1 MKPALE
7 LKVSQ
12 QLKMTPQ
19 LRQAI
24 HLLQLS
30 RLELDQEIRETLEEN
45 PLLEEV
51 TPGNEEE
58 FEAEADSE
66 PYSSLEVADRTS
78 EPEKATS
85 DHGPEDTVDTDWDAG
100 VAPDSPALSGSGS
113 GTGEEDELPG
123 FEARNSAPETLG
135 DHLLW
140 QIHMAP
146 LSEGDRAIAEA
157 LVSGVSDE
165 GYQTATLAEVAEAL
179 EVPEEDVHA
188 VHVWVMHLDPVGVG
202 ARDLAEC
209 LGAQLDLLDKDT
221 PGLATAREVVRH
233 HLEALGKHDLK
244 GIRKAVGVEEEELDT
259 AVALIRTLNPRPG
272 SVIGGEAAPTV
283 LPDVLVYHRGGRWH
297 VELNAEAIPRL
308 RINAAYSD
316 LVRGNGA
323 DQEARKYVRD
333 HLQQARWFIKSL
345 ASRNETLLKVATAI
359 VERQQGFLEHG
370 PTAMRPMVLR
380 DIADAVELHESTVSR
395 VTTQKYMHTPQGVF
409 ELKYFFSSQ
418 LGTTDG
424 EGVSATAI
432 RAMLQRLVDEEEP
445 GKPYS
450 DAKLAEI
457 LEEQGF
463 QVARRTVVKYRQ
475 ALGIPSSSQRRR
487 MMRR

>member
-30 RLELDQEIRETLEEN
+30 RLELDEEIRETLEEN
-45 PLLEEV
+45 PLLEEA
-51 TPGNEEE
+51 TPGTEDE
-58 FEAEADSE
+58 FEADADSV
-66 PYSSLEVADRTS
+66 PTSSMEVTNTAGT
-78 EPEKATS
+78 EAEAGN
-85 DHGPEDTVDTDWDAG
+85 GPEEGVDTDWDAG
-100 VAPDSPALSGSGS
+100 VEPDYPVMGGSG
-113 GTGEEDELPG
+113 GEEDELPSL
-123 FEARNSAPETLG
+123 EARNSAPETLG

-140 QIHMAP
+140 QVQMAP
-146 LSEGDRAIAEA
+146 LSAQDRAIAEA
-157 LVSGVSDE
+157 LIASINDE
-165 GYQTATLAEVAEAL
+165 GYQTATLAEVAETL
-179 EVPEEDVHA
+179 DVDEDDVHA

-209 LGAQLDLLDKDT
+209 LDAQLDLVPGET
-221 PGLATAREVVRH
+221 PGLETARAIVRH
-233 HLEALGKHDLK
+233 HLEALGQHDYKAL
-244 GIRKAVGVEEEELDT
+244 RKALQVEDDAIDA
-259 AVALIRTLNPRPG
+259 AVALIRSLNPRPG
-272 SVIGGEAAPTV
+272 TVIGGEAAPTV
-283 LPDVLVYHRGGRWH
+283 VPDVIVRHQGDRWQ

-308 RINAAYSD
+308 RVNAAYAD
-316 LVRGNGA
+316 LAHSGA
-323 DQEARKYVRD
+323 DREAKKYVRD

-370 PTAMRPMVLR
+370 PMAMRPMVLR
-380 DIADAVELHESTVSR
+380 DIAEAVELHESTVSR

-418 LGTTDG
+418 LGTADG

-432 RAMLQRLVDEEEP
+432 RAMIQRLVDEEDP
-445 GKPYS
+445 AKPYS
-450 DAKLAEI
+450 DARLAEV
-457 LEEQGF
+457 LKEQGYE
-463 QVARRTVVKYRQ
+463 VARRTVVKYRQ
-475 ALGIPSSSQRRR
+475 ALDIPSSSQRKRR
-487 MMRR
+487 ARR

>member
-30 RLELDQEIRETLEEN
+30 RLELEEEIQETLEEN

-51 TPGNEEE
+51 APGTEDED
-58 FEAEADSE
+58 EAEVDSE
-66 PYSSLEVADRTS
+66 PTTSMEVTDTTTA
-78 EPEKATS
+78 PETESK
-85 DHGPEDTVDTDWDAG
+85 GPEDGVDTDWDAG
-100 VAPDSPALSGSGS
+100 VEADYPVLG
-113 GTGEEDELPG
+113 GTGGEDDELPSL
-123 FEARNSAPETLG
+123 EARSSAPETLS

-140 QIHMAP
+140 QVHMAP
-146 LSEGDRAIAEA
+146 LSAADRAIA
-157 LVSGVSDE
+157 SGLIASINDQ
-165 GYQTATLAEVAEAL
+165 GYQTATLAEVAETL
-179 EVPEEDVHA
+179 GLDEEDVHA
-188 VHVWVMHLDPVGVG
+188 VHVWIMHLDPVGVG

-209 LGAQLDLLDKDT
+209 LEAQLDFLPADT
-221 PGLATAREVVRH
+221 QALGTARAIVRN
-233 HLEALGKHDLK
+233 HLEALGQHDYKTLA
-244 GIRKAVGVEEEELDT
+244 KAIGADEAELD
-259 AVALIRTLNPRPG
+259 ASVALIRSLNPRPG
-272 SVIGGEAAPTV
+272 TVIGGEAAPTV
-283 LPDVLVYHRGGRWH
+283 VPDVIVRHQGDRWQ

-308 RINAAYSD
+308 RVNAAYAD
-316 LVRGNGA
+316 LARNA
-323 DQEARKYVRD
+323 PDREAQKYVRD

-380 DIADAVELHESTVSR
+380 DIAEAVELHESTVSR

-409 ELKYFFSSQ
+409 ELKHFFSSQ

-432 RAMLQRLVDEEEP
+432 RAMIQKLVDDEDP
-445 GKPYS
+445 AKPYS
-450 DAKLAEI
+450 DARLAEI
-457 LEEQGF
+457 LNEQGYE
-463 QVARRTVVKYRQ
+463 VARRTVVKYRK
-475 ALGIPSSSQRRR
+475 ALDIPSSSQRKRR
-487 MMRR
+487 ARR

>member
-51 TPGNEEE
+51 TPGTEEDL
-58 FEAEADSE
+58 EADADSE
-66 PYSSLEVADRTS
+66 AVSSMEVADAS
-78 EPEKATS
+78 GESAS
-85 DHGPEDTVDTDWDAG
+85 DQGPEDTVDTDWDAG
-100 VAPDSPALSGSGS
+100 MDPDSPVMG
-113 GTGEEDELPG
+113 GTGEDDELPG
-123 FEARNSAPETLG
+123 FEARSSAPETLA
-135 DHLLW
+135 DHLNW
-140 QIHMAP
+140 QVQMAP
-146 LSEGDRAIAEA
+146 LSETDRAIAETLIA
-157 LVSGVSDE
+157 SINDE
-165 GYQTATLAEVAEAL
+165 GYQTATLAEVAETL
-179 EVPEEDVHA
+179 GVPEEDVHA
-188 VHVWVMHLDPVGVG
+188 VHVWVMHLDPLGVG

-209 LGAQLDLLDKDT
+209 LDAQLDLVDEET
-221 PGLATAREVVRH
+221 PGLGSARAIVRH
-233 HLEALGKHDLK
+233 HLEALGRQDYKALRRALQVEDADLDS
-244 GIRKAVGVEEEELDT
+244 AVD
-259 AVALIRTLNPRPG
+259 LIRSLNPRPG
-272 SVIGGEAAPTV
+272 SLIGGETAPTV
-283 LPDVLVYHRGGRWH
+283 VPDVLVYHQGDRWQ
-297 VELNAEAIPRL
+297 VELNTEAIPRL
-308 RINAAYSD
+308 RINAAYAELAQTD
-316 LVRGNGA
+316 GGDR
-323 DQEARKYVRD
+323 ETRKYVRD

-359 VERQQGFLEHG
+359 VERQRAFLEHG

-380 DIADAVELHESTVSR
+380 DIAEAVELHESTVSR

-432 RAMLQRLVDEEEP
+432 RAMIERLVDEEDP
-445 GKPYS
+445 AKPYS
-450 DAKLAEI
+450 DARLAEI
-457 LEEQGF
+457 LKEQGYE
-463 QVARRTVVKYRQ
+463 VARRTVVKYRQ
-475 ALGIPSSSQRRR
+475 ALGIPSSSQRKRKVR
-487 MMRR
+487 T

>member
-1 MKPALE
+1 MKPTLE

-30 RLELDQEIRETLEEN
+30 RLELDQEIQETLEEN

-51 TPGNEEE
+51 TPGTEDEV
-58 FEAEADSE
+58 EADADSE
-66 PYSSLEVADRTS
+66 SVSSMEVTDQTASTQS
-78 EPEKATS
+78 ETEKAADDS
-85 DHGPEDTVDTDWDAG
+85 VDTDWDAG
-100 VAPDSPALSGSGS
+100 VGPDYPLSGG
-113 GTGEEDELPG
+113 GDDEELPD
-123 FEARNSAPETLG
+123 FEARNSAPETLT
-135 DHLLW
+135 DHLQW
-140 QIHMAP
+140 QLHMAP
-146 LSEGDRAIAEA
+146 LSETDRAIAETLIA
-157 LVSGVSDE
+157 GINED
-165 GYQTATLAEVAEAL
+165 GYQTATLAEVAETL
-179 EVPEEDVHA
+179 DLPEEDIHA

-202 ARDLAEC
+202 ARDLAES
-209 LGAQLDLLDKDT
+209 LGAQLDLLDPEL
-221 PGLATAREVVRH
+221 PGYATARAVVRH
-233 HLEALGKHDLK
+233 HLEDLGRHDQK
-244 GIRKAVGVEEEELDT
+244 AIRKALGVDEDELGQAID
-259 AVALIRTLNPRPG
+259 LIRSLNPRPG
-272 SVIGGEAAPTV
+272 SVIGGDTAPTV
-283 LPDVLVYHRGGRWH
+283 VPDVLVYHRGDRWH
-297 VELNAEAIPRL
+297 VELNAESIPRL
-308 RINAAYSD
+308 RINSAY
-316 LVRGNGA
+316 A
-323 DQEARKYVRD
+323 DMARDTGGDREARKYIRD
-333 HLQQARWFIKSL
+333 NLQQARWFIKSL

-380 DIADAVELHESTVSR
+380 DIAETVELHESTVSR

-418 LGTTDG
+418 LGTSDG

-432 RAMLQRLVDEEEP
+432 RAMLQKLVDEEEP

-463 QVARRTVVKYRQ
+463 QVARRTVVKYRK
-475 ALGIPSSSQRRR
+475 ALGISSSSERRR
-487 MMRR
+487 MARR

>member
-51 TPGNEEE
+51 TPGTEDEY
-58 FEAEADSE
+58 EADVDSE
-66 PYSSLEVADRTS
+66 PTTTMEVANTTS
-78 EPEKATS
+78 TTEPETRENTPDDS
-85 DHGPEDTVDTDWDAG
+85 VDTDWDAG
-100 VAPDSPALSGSGS
+100 VEPDYPVMGGAGGDD
-113 GTGEEDELPG
+113 DELPSL
-123 FEARNSAPETLG
+123 EARNSAPETLG

-140 QIHMAP
+140 QVHMAP
-146 LSEGDRAIAEA
+146 LSETDRAIAEA
-157 LVSGVSDE
+157 LIASINDE
-165 GYQTATLAEVAEAL
+165 GYQTATLAEVAETL
-179 EVPEEDVHA
+179 EVDEDDVHA
-188 VHVWVMHLDPVGVG
+188 VHVWVMHLDPLGVG

-209 LGAQLDLLDKDT
+209 LDAQLDLAPADT
-221 PGLATAREVVRH
+221 PALDTARRIVRH
-233 HLEALGKHDLK
+233 HLEALGQHDYKAL
-244 GIRKAVGVEEEELDT
+244 RKALKAEDDEIDA

-272 SVIGGEAAPTV
+272 TVIGGEAAPTV
-283 LPDVLVYHRGGRWH
+283 VPDVIVRHSGDRWQ
-297 VELNAEAIPRL
+297 VELNGEAIPRL
-308 RINAAYSD
+308 RVNSAYAD
-316 LVRGNGA
+316 LARGGG
-323 DQEARKYVRD
+323 DREAKKYVRD

-380 DIADAVELHESTVSR
+380 DIAEAVELHESTVSR

-432 RAMLQRLVDEEEP
+432 RAMLQRLVDEEDP
-445 GKPYS
+445 AKPYS
-450 DAKLAEI
+450 DARLAEI
-457 LEEQGF
+457 LKEQGYE
-463 QVARRTVVKYRQ
+463 VARRTVVKYRQ
-475 ALGIPSSSQRRR
+475 ALDIPSSSQRKRR
-487 MMRR
+487 SRR

>member
-1 MKPALE
+1 
-7 LKVSQ
+7 
-12 QLKMTPQ
+12 MTPQ

-30 RLELDQEIRETLEEN
+30 RLELDQEIQETLEEN

-51 TPGNEEE
+51 TPGTEDEV
-58 FEAEADSE
+58 EADADSE
-66 PYSSLEVADRTS
+66 AVSSMEVTDQTS
-78 EPEKATS
+78 GDAESTQAT
-85 DHGPEDTVDTDWDAG
+85 DDGVDTDWDAG
-100 VAPDSPALSGSGS
+100 VGPDYPLSGG
-113 GTGEEDELPG
+113 GDDEELPD

-140 QIHMAP
+140 QVHMAP
-146 LSEGDRAIAEA
+146 LSETDRAIAETLIA
-157 LVSGVSDE
+157 GINEE
-165 GYQTATLAEVAEAL
+165 GYQTATLAEVAETL
-179 EVPEEDVHA
+179 DLPEEDIHA
-188 VHVWVMHLDPVGVG
+188 VHTWIMHLDPVGVG

-209 LGAQLDLLDKDT
+209 LEAQLDFMDAEI
-221 PGLATAREVVRH
+221 PGLTTAREVVRH
-233 HLEALGKHDLK
+233 HLESLGRHDLK
-244 GIRKAVGVEEEELDT
+244 AIRKALGVEEEELRQ
-259 AVALIRTLNPRPG
+259 AVDLIRSLNPRPG

-283 LPDVLVYHRGGRWH
+283 VPDVLVYHRGDRWH

-308 RINAAYSD
+308 RINSAYAHMAQD
-316 LVRGNGA
+316 PGGDR
-323 DQEARKYVRD
+323 EARKYIRD
-333 HLQQARWFIKSL
+333 NLQQARWFIKSL

-380 DIADAVELHESTVSR
+380 DIAEAVELHESTVSR

-418 LGTTDG
+418 LGTSDG

-432 RAMLQRLVDEEEP
+432 RAMLQKLVDEEEP

-463 QVARRTVVKYRQ
+463 QVARRTVVKYRK
-475 ALGIPSSSQRRR
+475 ALGIPSSSERRR
-487 MMRR
+487 MARR

>member
-51 TPGNEEE
+51 TPGNEDELE
-58 FEAEADSE
+58 GEADSE
-66 PYSSLEVADRTS
+66 PLSSMEVEDRTS
-78 EPEKATS
+78 EPDRDA
-85 DHGPEDTVDTDWDAG
+85 EDRGAAESVDTDWDAG
-100 VAPDSPALSGSGS
+100 VAPDSPGLGGS
-113 GTGEEDELPG
+113 GEEDELPG
-123 FEARNSAPETLG
+123 IEARNSAPETLG

-146 LSEGDRAIAEA
+146 LSPGDRTIAEA
-157 LVSGVSDE
+157 LVSGISDE
-165 GYQTATLAEVAEAL
+165 GYQTATLAEVAETL
-179 EVPEEDVHA
+179 DVPEEDVHA

-209 LGAQLDLLDKDT
+209 LGAQLDLVERGT
-221 PGLATAREVVRH
+221 PGLETARAVVAH
-233 HLEALGKHDLK
+233 HLENLGKHDLK
-244 GIRKAVGVEEEELDT
+244 GIRKALDVGEEELDT
-259 AVALIRTLNPRPG
+259 AVDLIRTLNPRPG
-272 SVIGGEAAPTV
+272 SVMGGQTAPTV
-283 LPDVLVYHRGGRWH
+283 LPDVLVYHRGDRWQ

-316 LVRGNGA
+316 LVRGTAA

-359 VERQQGFLEHG
+359 VERQQSFLEHG

-380 DIADAVELHESTVSR
+380 DIAEAVDLHESTVSR

-418 LGTTDG
+418 LGTSDG

-432 RAMLQRLVDEEEP
+432 RARIQRLVEEEEP

-463 QVARRTVVKYRQ
+463 QVARRTVVKYRK

-487 MMRR
+487 MTRR

>member
-30 RLELDQEIRETLEEN
+30 RLELDQEIRDTLDEN

-51 TPGNEEE
+51 TPGTEDEY
-58 FEAEADSE
+58 EADVDSE
-66 PYSSLEVADRTS
+66 PTTAMEVADTTAPAES
-78 EPEKATS
+78 S
-85 DHGPEDTVDTDWDAG
+85 DSGPDDSVDTDWDAG
-100 VAPDSPALSGSGS
+100 VEPDYPVMGGSG
-113 GTGEEDELPG
+113 GDEDELPSL
-123 FEARNSAPETLG
+123 EARNSAPETLG

-140 QIHMAP
+140 QVQMAP
-146 LSEGDRAIAEA
+146 LTATDRAIAEA
-157 LVSGVSDE
+157 LIASISDE
-165 GYQTATLAEVAEAL
+165 GYQTATLAEVAETLAL
-179 EVPEEDVHA
+179 DEEDVHA

-209 LGAQLDLLDKDT
+209 LEAQLDLVADDA
-221 PGLATAREVVRH
+221 PGLATARAIARH
-233 HLEALGKHDLK
+233 HLEALGQHDYKAL
-244 GIRKAVGVEEEELDT
+244 RKALQVDDDELDA
-259 AVALIRTLNPRPG
+259 AVALIRGLNPRPG
-272 SVIGGEAAPTV
+272 TVIGGEAAPTV
-283 LPDVLVYHRGGRWH
+283 VPDVIVRHSGDRWQ
-297 VELNAEAIPRL
+297 VELNGEAIPRL
-308 RINAAYSD
+308 RVNAAYAD
-316 LVRGNGA
+316 LARSGVDR
-323 DQEARKYVRD
+323 EAKKYVRD

-380 DIADAVELHESTVSR
+380 DIAEAVELHESTVSR

-432 RAMLQRLVDEEEP
+432 RAMLQRLVDEEDP
-445 GKPYS
+445 AKPYS
-450 DAKLAEI
+450 DARLAEV
-457 LEEQGF
+457 LKEQGYE
-463 QVARRTVVKYRQ
+463 VARRTVVKYRQ
-475 ALGIPSSSQRRR
+475 ALDIPSSSQRKRR
-487 MMRR
+487 ARR

>member
-30 RLELDQEIRETLEEN
+30 RLELDQEIQETLEEN

-51 TPGNEEE
+51 TPGTEDEV
-58 FEAEADSE
+58 EADADSE
-66 PYSSLEVADRTS
+66 AISSMEVTDQTSGENEATQGAD
-78 EPEKATS
+78 
-85 DHGPEDTVDTDWDAG
+85 DGVDTDWDAG
-100 VAPDSPALSGSGS
+100 VGPDYPLSGG
-113 GTGEEDELPG
+113 GDDEELPD

-140 QIHMAP
+140 QVHMAP
-146 LSEGDRAIAEA
+146 LSETDRAIAETLIA
-157 LVSGVSDE
+157 GINEE
-165 GYQTATLAEVAEAL
+165 GYQTATLAEVAETL
-179 EVPEEDVHA
+179 DLPEEDIHA
-188 VHVWVMHLDPVGVG
+188 VHTWIMHLDPVGVG

-209 LGAQLDLLDKDT
+209 LEAQLDFMEDNL

-233 HLEALGKHDLK
+233 HLESLGRHDLK
-244 GIRKAVGVEEEELDT
+244 AIRKATGVEEEELQQ
-259 AVALIRTLNPRPG
+259 AVDLIRSLNPRPG
-272 SVIGGEAAPTV
+272 SVIGGDTAPTV
-283 LPDVLVYHRGGRWH
+283 VPDVLVYHRGDRWH

-308 RINAAYSD
+308 RINSAY
-316 LVRGNGA
+316 A
-323 DQEARKYVRD
+323 DMARDTGGDREARKYIRD
-333 HLQQARWFIKSL
+333 NLQQARWFIKSL

-380 DIADAVELHESTVSR
+380 DIAEAVDLHESTVSR

-418 LGTTDG
+418 LGTSDG

-432 RAMLQRLVDEEEP
+432 RAMLQKLVEEEEP

-463 QVARRTVVKYRQ
+463 QVARRTVVKYRK
-475 ALGIPSSSQRRR
+475 ALGIPSSSERKRMARR
-487 MMRR
+487 

>member
-51 TPGNEEE
+51 TPGTEEE

-66 PYSSLEVADRTS
+66 PYSTMEVADRTA
-78 EPEKATS
+78 EPAQSTD
-85 DHGPEDTVDTDWDAG
+85 DHGPEDAVDTDWDAG
-100 VAPDSPALSGSGS
+100 VAPDSPVLGGSGS
-113 GTGEEDELPG
+113 GEDDELPG

-157 LVSGVSDE
+157 LVSGISDE
-165 GYQTATLAEVAEAL
+165 GYQTATLAEVAETL
-179 EVPEEDVHA
+179 DLPEEDVHA

-209 LGAQLDLLDKDT
+209 LEAQIDLLEEDI
-221 PGLATAREVVRH
+221 PALGTAREVVRH
-233 HLEALGKHDLK
+233 HLEDLGKHDLK
-244 GIRKAVGVEEEELDT
+244 AIRKALGVEEAELDT
-259 AVALIRTLNPRPG
+259 AVELIRTLNPRPG
-272 SVIGGEAAPTV
+272 SVIGGETAPTV
-283 LPDVLVYHRGGRWH
+283 VPDVLVYHRGDRWQ
-297 VELNAEAIPRL
+297 VELNAESIPRL
-308 RINAAYSD
+308 RINAAYSHM
-316 LVRGNGA
+316 VRGSAG

-380 DIADAVELHESTVSR
+380 DIAEAVDLHESTVSR
-395 VTTQKYMHTPQGVF
+395 VTTQKFMHTPQGVF

-432 RAMLQRLVDEEEP
+432 RAMIQRLVDEEEP

-457 LEEQGF
+457 LKEQGF

-475 ALGIPSSSQRRR
+475 ALGISSSSQRRR
-487 MMRR
+487 MVRR

>member
-30 RLELDQEIRETLEEN
+30 RLELEEEIRETLEEN

-51 TPGNEEE
+51 TPGTEDEY
-58 FEAEADSE
+58 EADADSE
-66 PYSSLEVADRTS
+66 PTTAMEVSDTTTTPETEGKGAD
-78 EPEKATS
+78 
-85 DHGPEDTVDTDWDAG
+85 DGVDTDWDAG
-100 VAPDSPALSGSGS
+100 VEADYPVLSGSG
-113 GTGEEDELPG
+113 GEDDELPSL
-123 FEARNSAPETLG
+123 EARSSAPETLA

-146 LSEGDRAIAEA
+146 LSATDRAIAEG
-157 LVSGVSDE
+157 LVASINE
-165 GYQTATLAEVAEAL
+165 QGYQTATLAEVAETL
-179 EVPEEDVHA
+179 GMDEDDVHA

-209 LGAQLDLLDKDT
+209 LGAQLDLLPTDT
-221 PGLATAREVVRH
+221 PALATARAIVRH
-233 HLEALGKHDLK
+233 HLEALGQHDYKTLA
-244 GIRKAVGVEEEELDT
+244 KALDADDAELDA
-259 AVALIRTLNPRPG
+259 AVALIRSLNPRPG
-272 SVIGGEAAPTV
+272 TVIGGEAAPTV
-283 LPDVLVYHRGGRWH
+283 VPDVLVRHQGDRWQ

-308 RINAAYSD
+308 RVNSTYAELASSAPD
-316 LVRGNGA
+316 R
-323 DQEARKYVRD
+323 EAQKYVRD

-380 DIADAVELHESTVSR
+380 DIAEAVELHESTVSR

-409 ELKYFFSSQ
+409 ELKHFFSSQ

-432 RAMLQRLVDEEEP
+432 RAMLQKLVDEEDP
-445 GKPYS
+445 AKPYS
-450 DAKLAEI
+450 DARLAEI
-457 LEEQGF
+457 LNEQGYE
-463 QVARRTVVKYRQ
+463 VARRTVVKYRQ
-475 ALGIPSSSQRRR
+475 ALEIPSSSQRKRR
-487 MMRR
+487 ARR

>member
-30 RLELDQEIRETLEEN
+30 RLELDQEIRETLDEN

-51 TPGNEEE
+51 TPGTEDE
-58 FEAEADSE
+58 FEADADSE
-66 PYSSLEVADRTS
+66 PTTTMEVADTTS
-78 EPEKATS
+78 EQAA
-85 DHGPEDTVDTDWDAG
+85 DNGPDDSVDTDWDAG
-100 VAPDSPALSGSGS
+100 VEPDYPIAGGA
-113 GTGEEDELPG
+113 GGEDDELPSL
-123 FEARNSAPETLG
+123 EARSSAPETLG

-140 QIHMAP
+140 QVHMAP
-146 LSEGDRAIAEA
+146 LSATDRAIAEA
-157 LVSGVSDE
+157 LIASINDE
-165 GYQTATLAEVAEAL
+165 GYQTATLGEVADTL
-179 EVPEEDVHA
+179 GLDEEDVHA
-188 VHVWVMHLDPVGVG
+188 VHVWVLHLDPVGVG

-209 LGAQLDLLDKDT
+209 LDAQLDLVPEET
-221 PGLATAREVVRH
+221 PGWATARAIVRH
-233 HLEALGKHDLK
+233 HLEALGGHDYKAL
-244 GIRKAVGVEEEELDT
+244 RKALGADDDELDAGV
-259 AVALIRTLNPRPG
+259 AVIRSLNPRPG
-272 SVIGGEAAPTV
+272 TVIGGESAPTV
-283 LPDVLVYHRGGRWH
+283 VPDVMVSHRGDRWQ

-308 RINAAYSD
+308 RVNAAYAD
-316 LVRGNGA
+316 LARSGG
-323 DQEARKYVRD
+323 DREAKKYVRD

-380 DIADAVELHESTVSR
+380 DIAETVELHESTVSR

-432 RAMLQRLVDEEEP
+432 RAMIQRLVDEEDP
-445 GKPYS
+445 AKPYS
-450 DAKLAEI
+450 DARLAEI
-457 LEEQGF
+457 LKEQGYE
-463 QVARRTVVKYRQ
+463 VARRTVVKYRQ
-475 ALGIPSSSQRRR
+475 AMDIPSSSQRKRR
-487 MMRR
+487 ARR

>member
-30 RLELDQEIRETLEEN
+30 RLELDQEIQETLEEN

-51 TPGNEEE
+51 TPGTEDEV
-58 FEAEADSE
+58 EADADSE
-66 PYSSLEVADRTS
+66 AVSSMEVTDQTSGERESAQGAD
-78 EPEKATS
+78 
-85 DHGPEDTVDTDWDAG
+85 DGVDTDWDAG
-100 VAPDSPALSGSGS
+100 VGPDYPLSGG
-113 GTGEEDELPG
+113 GDDEELPD

-140 QIHMAP
+140 QVHMAP
-146 LSEGDRAIAEA
+146 LSETDRAIAETLIA
-157 LVSGVSDE
+157 GINEE
-165 GYQTATLAEVAEAL
+165 GYQTATLAEVAETL
-179 EVPEEDVHA
+179 DLPEEDIHA
-188 VHVWVMHLDPVGVG
+188 VHTWIMHLDPVGVG

-209 LGAQLDLLDKDT
+209 LEAQLDFMEDGL

-233 HLEALGKHDLK
+233 HLEALGRHDLK
-244 GIRKAVGVEEEELDT
+244 AIRKATGVEEEELQQ
-259 AVALIRTLNPRPG
+259 AVALIRSLNPRPG
-272 SVIGGEAAPTV
+272 SVIGGDAAPTV
-283 LPDVLVYHRGGRWH
+283 VPDVLVHHRGDRWH

-308 RINAAYSD
+308 RINSAY
-316 LVRGNGA
+316 A
-323 DQEARKYVRD
+323 DMAQDPGGDREARKYIRD
-333 HLQQARWFIKSL
+333 NLQQARWFIKSL

-380 DIADAVELHESTVSR
+380 DIAEAVELHESTVSR

-418 LGTTDG
+418 LGTSDG

-432 RAMLQRLVDEEEP
+432 RAMLQKLVEEEEP

-463 QVARRTVVKYRQ
+463 QVARRTVVKYRK
-475 ALGIPSSSQRRR
+475 ALGIPSSSERKRMARR
-487 MMRR
+487 